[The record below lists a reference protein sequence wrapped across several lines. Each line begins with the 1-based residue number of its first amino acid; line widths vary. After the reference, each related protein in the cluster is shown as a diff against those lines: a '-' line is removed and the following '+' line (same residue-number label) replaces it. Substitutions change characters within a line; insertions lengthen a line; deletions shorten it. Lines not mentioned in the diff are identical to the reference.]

1 MYSDNPVNLASA
13 KIDKSIQILRTGLEP
28 EVLAYWYKQIE
39 CQSIEKVEQ
48 ELKDKISFEQ
58 HRILWMKFKI
68 NISIR
73 AIPIVLETIENNIS
87 LMEYSTGLYFRKIQS
102 ILLKQLNDS
111 TFIYDNQKK
120 NKKNTKSKKEK
131 TFNNR
136 IKKKKFKSEE

>member
-1 MYSDNPVNLASA
+1 MYFDNPVNLASA
-13 KIDKSIQILRTGLEP
+13 KIDKSIQNLRTGLEP

-111 TFIYDNQKK
+111 TIINDNQKK
-120 NKKNTKSKKEK
+120 TKKNTKTKKEK

>member
-1 MYSDNPVNLASA
+1 MYFDNPVNLASA

>member
-1 MYSDNPVNLASA
+1 MYFDNPINLAAA

-87 LMEYSTGLYFRKIQS
+87 LMEYSTGLYFRKIQD
-102 ILLKQLNDS
+102 ILLQKLNDS
-111 TFIYDNQKK
+111 IVIINDNKK
-120 NKKNTKSKKEK
+120 KTKKNTKSKKQK
-131 TFNNR
+131 TFNRKKR
-136 IKKKKFKSEE
+136 I